1 MTSGKQVE
9 QTSQQAHVALQF
21 VQRAESYVQSA
32 VHASGPDLDWME
44 HQIRGRTPKRLL
56 DIGCGG
62 GHVAYRMAPHA
73 AEVIASDL
81 SSEMIAAVVR
91 EAAQRD
97 IGNIAKVK
105 AAAESLP
112 FDSGHIDA
120 VVSRIAAHPGGVL
133 TGDMRQAARVLRA
146 EGKGRIA

>member
-1 MTSGKQVE
+1 ME
-9 QTSQQAHVALQF
+9 Q
-21 VQRAESYVQSA
+21 
-32 VHASGPDLDWME
+32 
-44 HQIRGRTPKRLL
+44 QIRGRTPKRLL

-97 IGNIAKVK
+97 IGHIATVK

-112 FDSGHIDA
+112 FDSGHFEDRKSTRLN
-120 VVSRIAAHPGGVL
+120 SRNQCASRM
-133 TGDMRQAARVLRA
+133 TSSS
-146 EGKGRIA
+146 

>member
-1 MTSGKQVE
+1 MLFNMYRYIILRFFLLMIRLPPRSTRTDTLFPYTTLFRS
-9 QTSQQAHVALQF
+9 
-21 VQRAESYVQSA
+21 

-44 HQIRGRTPKRLL
+44 QQIRGSTPKRLL

-97 IGNIAKVK
+97 IGNIAKI
-105 AAAESLP
+105 
-112 FDSGHIDA
+112 G
-120 VVSRIAAHPGGVL
+120 RAHV
-133 TGDMRQAARVLRA
+133 
-146 EGKGRIA
+146 